1 MPNRRVE
8 PQGVTDGGHVREDRH
23 RATRPDGDHRLVV
36 GDRVEVRRRFDDAW
50 ARGFAVARVVD
61 NRFELRRLS
70 DGAILP
76 ALFDL
81 TDLRPEAR

>member
-1 MPNRRVE
+1 MAGTSGRTDTEPHDRTATIGATPRR
-8 PQGVTDGGHVREDRH
+8 
-23 RATRPDGDHRLVV
+23 VV

-76 ALFDL
+76 ALFDP